1 MNICIIENNCNK
13 TNEHTNT
20 IDEFQTLLE
29 EKYEVDINDD
39 IYDENLFMANC
50 VFFNENYTYKQ
61 LVNIAEYYKIKKNRK
76 KEFLI
81 NEIVLFEMNDENEDI
96 IIQRKLYDYYIESL
110 IEGKKAWPPLTP
122 SWRRPMANPAS
133 FTPTATSMNCPC
145 GTCIPRPKS

>member
-1 MNICIIENNCNK
+1 
-13 TNEHTNT
+13 
-20 IDEFQTLLE
+20 
-29 EKYEVDINDD
+29 
-39 IYDENLFMANC
+39 MANC

-110 IEGKKAWPPLTP
+110 IEDHYYKRFIIQK
-122 SWRRPMANPAS
+122 
-133 FTPTATSMNCPC
+133 
-145 GTCIPRPKS
+145 

>member
-13 TNEHTNT
+13 TNEYTNT

-110 IEGKKAWPPLTP
+110 IEDDYYKRFIIQK
-122 SWRRPMANPAS
+122 
-133 FTPTATSMNCPC
+133 
-145 GTCIPRPKS
+145 

>member
-110 IEGKKAWPPLTP
+110 IEDHYYKRFIIQK
-122 SWRRPMANPAS
+122 
-133 FTPTATSMNCPC
+133 
-145 GTCIPRPKS
+145 

>member
-13 TNEHTNT
+13 TNEYTNT

-110 IEGKKAWPPLTP
+110 MEDDYYKRFIIQK
-122 SWRRPMANPAS
+122 
-133 FTPTATSMNCPC
+133 
-145 GTCIPRPKS
+145 